1 MQKLY
6 SNQLASA
13 LQKELAPVYLV
24 FGEEPLQKMEALDDI
39 RAQARNKGFIER
51 QSFIV
56 EGQFDWAD
64 CLVEFNSLSL
74 FSERKIIDIDLGTS
88 KLSAQALDALK
99 QMASLLN
106 PDVLLLLHAAKNA
119 TEFSK
124 QAWFKPLSEIGVQV
138 QFYPLDDY
146 QFLRWLKERAAQMGL
161 RLQTDALQLLQHHA
175 AGNLLAAKQELEK
188 LALMHYGKPLDAA
201 FLQQHFADQ
210 SHFTV
215 FQLVDSVL
223 AGQGEEA
230 LHRLDRLL
238 QQDTEPVVIA
248 WQLQKEAM
256 TLLQLQQA
264 EKSGIGFAES
274 CKKLGI
280 WPKKQPLYQQALL
293 RLSPNWLQH
302 LLQELH
308 AFDRGY
314 KSGTLAHSTVALGH
328 LVTLF
333 INPVPKL
340 FSIQHGQL

>member
-6 SNQLASA
+6 SNQLAAA
-13 LQKELAPVYLV
+13 LTKGLAPIYLV

-39 RAQARNKGFIER
+39 RRVAKSRGFIER

-64 CLVEFNSLSL
+64 CLHEFTSLSL
-74 FSERKIIDIDLGTS
+74 FSDRKVIDIDLGLA
-88 KLSAQALDALK
+88 KLSPASLDALK
-99 QMASLLN
+99 KMSHLLN
-106 PDVLLLLHAAKNA
+106 PDILLIVHASKNA
-119 TEFSK
+119 TEFAK
-124 QAWFKPLSEIGVQV
+124 QAWFKPLAELGVQV

-146 QFLRWLKERAAQMGL
+146 QFMRWLKERASQMGL
-161 RLQTDALQLLQHHA
+161 KLQTDALQLLQHHA
-175 AGNLLAAKQELEK
+175 AGNLLAARQELEK
-188 LALMHYGKPLDAA
+188 LALTHYGQWLDAA
-201 FLQQHFADQ
+201 FLQQYLADQ

-215 FQLVDSVL
+215 FQLIDSVL

-238 QQDTEPVVIA
+238 QQDTEAVIIA

-264 EKSGIGFAES
+264 EKQGIPLQDLY
-274 CKKLGI
+274 KKLNI
-280 WPKKQPLYQQALL
+280 WPKRQPLYQQALL
-293 RLSPNWLQH
+293 RLSGNWLQF

-314 KSGTLAHSTVALGH
+314 KSGLLSHPAVALGH
-328 LVTLF
+328 LVSLF
-333 INPVPKL
+333 INPIPKL
-340 FSIQHGQL
+340 FSLQHVQQ